1 MTARKSAPRT
11 GAAATRAARGHAAPE
26 STAAAASRIPANAPQ
41 PQDRRKAKTAAQK
54 KAEAAVRAAEAGDG
68 YIDVETCGGT
78 VKLRVPVGGKVP
90 LTAYMAFEKGD
101 ELGGT
106 ELLLGPEQW
115 KRFMAANP
123 TIDDFAEIGSQLEAL
138 AGN

>member
-1 MTARKSAPRT
+1 MTARKAAAPRKI
-11 GAAATRAARGHAAPE
+11 GAAARAAG
-26 STAAAASRIPANAPQ
+26 ASRIPANAPQ
-41 PQDRRKAKTAAQK
+41 PQDRQKAKTPAQK

-68 YIDVETCGGT
+68 YLDVVSCG
-78 VKLRVPVGGKVP
+78 VKLRIPVGGKVP
-90 LTAYMAFEKGD
+90 LTAYMEFEKGN
-101 ELGGT
+101 ELAGT

-115 KRFMAANP
+115 KKFIAANP